1 MRFESFQLAATV
13 IIFQPILNLLTQCI
27 SNIRWEHVIDTDVPF
42 APPLNVVVGD
52 EENCWHM
59 SSGHFSHL
67 VFYTRT
73 HLLVW
78 ALINHKLV
86 IRYTW
91 NQNRYVITYMFMWK
105 CHFLQK
111 LSTFFISSFFPPF
124 WWLECLRCSRTK
136 NDNPCYFN
144 KIWES
149 FFLKETFSEGH

>member
-1 MRFESFQLAATV
+1 MQVRFLRYLPFLQKWREIGFISSNGHFTSFQLAASV

-27 SNIRWEHVIDTDVPF
+27 SNIRWEHVIDTNVPF

-73 HLLVW
+73 HLLFR

-86 IRYTW
+86 IRYTR
-91 NQNRYVITYMFMWK
+91 NQNRYVITYMFTYVK
-105 CHFLQK
+105 V
-111 LSTFFISSFFPPF
+111 PF
-124 WWLECLRCSRTK
+124 
-136 NDNPCYFN
+136 
-144 KIWES
+144 
-149 FFLKETFSEGH
+149 